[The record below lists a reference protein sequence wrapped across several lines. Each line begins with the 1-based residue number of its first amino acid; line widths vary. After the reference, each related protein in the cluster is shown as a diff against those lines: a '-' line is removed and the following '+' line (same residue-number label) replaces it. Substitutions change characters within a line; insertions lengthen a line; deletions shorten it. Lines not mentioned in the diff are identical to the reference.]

1 MSQTFARLRI
11 DNYDTAIPF
20 YIDYLGFAIA
30 WEYRENGNAN
40 VYIGITRGTS
50 PGIQSGTL
58 ELHLTE
64 FPGDQPPKTQVMFD
78 VEAVYDL
85 YADLQSRKPDIAEI
99 ITDQPWAKANSTWRI
114 PLATNSSSPA
124 QRLSKSLRARLPFR
138 RHVRLVDGRVEKS
151 S

>member
-30 WEYRENGNAN
+30 WEYRENENAN
-40 VYIGITRGTS
+40 VYMGITRGTS

-99 ITDQPWAKANSTWRI
+99 ITDQPWGKSELHLEDPFGNKLIFTGPTPKQI
-114 PLATNSSSPA
+114 TSSPPA
-124 QRLSKSLRARLPFR
+124 
-138 RHVRLVDGRVEKS
+138 V
-151 S
+151 